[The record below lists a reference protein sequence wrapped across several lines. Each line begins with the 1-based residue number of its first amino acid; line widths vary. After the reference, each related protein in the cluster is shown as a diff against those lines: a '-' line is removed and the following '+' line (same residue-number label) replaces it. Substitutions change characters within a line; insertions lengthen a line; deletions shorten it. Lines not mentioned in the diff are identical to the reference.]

1 MTTVGKPPPPTPK
14 TVIVATSP
22 LRSSTVALPVYSTS
36 LDPIN
41 PDLANLHLQ
50 RTRDDP
56 GASTTLMMYQ
66 PLAGPYNV
74 KLLST
79 QTAGSPTR
87 VKHPGPT
94 AGVAVGGGVG
104 VGDGGGGAPQA

>member
-22 LRSSTVALPVYSTS
+22 LRSSNVALPVYSTS

-41 PDLANLHLQ
+41 PDLANLQ

-66 PLAGPYNV
+66 PLAGPYSVNV
-74 KLLST
+74 SVT
-79 QTAGSPTR
+79 GTAGSPTR
-87 VKHPGPT
+87 LIHPGPWC
-94 AGVAVGGGVG
+94 GVAVGNGVG
-104 VGDGGGGAPQA
+104 VGGGGGAEPQA

>member
-1 MTTVGKPPPPTPK
+1 MTTVGKPPPPTLR

-22 LRSSTVALPVYSTS
+22 LRSSNVALPVYSTS

-41 PDLANLHLQ
+41 PDLANLH

-56 GASTTLMMYQ
+56 GASMTLMMYQ

-79 QTAGSPTR
+79 HSAGSPTR
-87 VKHPGPT
+87 AKHPGPT

-104 VGDGGGGAPQA
+104 VGGGGGGAPQA